1 MRSVDSEVLMVSGT
15 VPVPVAGAPDV
26 LAEEPLDSDDDALDE
41 EDDEVS
47 DVPPD
52 FSTFSIAADNWVLVR
67 FSAVWLAMLA
77 KPLPKL
83 VSAELMALITE
94 LVAAVELS
102 FSWALLQQSWSCC
115 QNDGVLPMLPMAMNQ
130 RLSVTSS
137 LSAF

>member
-1 MRSVDSEVLMVSGT
+1 LLPVPTVMVPPGRIRSVDSEVLMVSGT

-102 FSWALLQQSWSCC
+102 FSWALLQ
-115 QNDGVLPMLPMAMNQ
+115 
-130 RLSVTSS
+130 
-137 LSAF
+137 